1 MKKTEKSKKKTK
13 SFNRKTKS
21 MVNLALKYRPQ
32 TLDSFIGQEHLLA
45 RGAVLRKLIEAD
57 ALPHIFLYG
66 PPGCGKTS
74 LARIIAI
81 NLERPFYEMNAT
93 TLKIEDLR
101 KLFKAHANAL
111 QKPLIFI
118 DEVHRLSKNQQEV
131 LLPFM
136 ENQAAL
142 IIGASTENPF
152 YSLTAA
158 MRSRSHLFELKSI
171 QEKELLA
178 FLENIISL
186 ENIDIED
193 EVKEYLVFSS
203 TGDVRA
209 MLNLLESASV
219 VKSPITLDILK
230 QIRPHAMQAGS
241 SESESHYELTSAMIK
256 SIRGSD
262 IDASIYY
269 LARLIDGGEPAEFI
283 ARRLA
288 ILASEDIG
296 NANPPALN
304 LASSTLNIV
313 KHIGYPEA
321 RISLSQLVIYLAS
334 SPKSNTAY
342 LAINAALNDIQ
353 NGQIYPIP
361 SHLKTHAKSYLY
373 PHDYNGWVEQS
384 YLTSSRKYYHTKKMG
399 FEKTLWQWHEK
410 IIN

>member
-1 MKKTEKSKKKTK
+1 
-13 SFNRKTKS
+13 
-21 MVNLALKYRPQ
+21 MVNLALKYRPK
-32 TLDSFIGQEHLLA
+32 TLNELIGQPHLLA
-45 RGAVLRKLIEAD
+45 EDAVLRKLIEND
-57 ALPHIFLYG
+57 ALPHTFFYG
-66 PPGCGKTS
+66 PPGCGKTTI
-74 LARIIAI
+74 ARVIANI
-81 NLERPFYEMNAT
+81 LERPFYEMNAT
-93 TLKIEDLR
+93 SLKIEDLR
-101 KLFKAHANAL
+101 KIFKEYTNAL

-136 ENQAAL
+136 ENSAAL
-142 IIGASTENPF
+142 IIGASTENPY
-152 YSLTAA
+152 YSLTSA
-158 MRSRSHLFELKSI
+158 MRSRSHLFELTSI
-171 QEKELLA
+171 
-178 FLENIISL
+178 S
-186 ENIDIED
+186 ED
-193 EVKEYLVFSS
+193 EMLTYLEKILLLEEMDVEAEAKEYLVFSS
-203 TGDVRA
+203 GGDVRA
-209 MLNLLESASV
+209 MLNLLESASAIT
-219 VKSPITLDILK
+219 SPITREVLK

-334 SPKSNTAY
+334 SPKSNSAY
-342 LAINAALNDIQ
+342 MAINRALTSIKE
-353 NGQIYPIP
+353 GEIHPIP
-361 SHLKTHAKSYLY
+361 SHIKTHAKNYLY
-373 PHDYNGWVEQS
+373 PHDFDGWVKQS
-384 YLTSSRKYYHTKKMG
+384 YLTKNLHFYTTKEIG
-399 FEKTLWQWHEK
+399 FEKTLCQWHKK
-410 IIN
+410 IITQL

>member
-1 MKKTEKSKKKTK
+1 MP
-13 SFNRKTKS
+13 
-21 MVNLALKYRPQ
+21 NLALKYRPK
-32 TLDSFIGQEHLLA
+32 TLDELIGQSHLLGDSA
-45 RGAVLRKLIEAD
+45 ILRKLITTGT
-57 ALPHIFLYG
+57 LSHTFFYG
-66 PPGCGKTS
+66 PPGCGKTT
-74 LARIIAI
+74 LARVIAS
-81 NLERPFYEMNAT
+81 LLDKPFYEMNAT

-101 KLFKAHANAL
+101 KIFKEYTNAL

-136 ENQAAL
+136 ENHAAL
-142 IIGASTENPF
+142 IIGASTENPY

-158 MRSRSHLFELKSI
+158 MRSRSHLFELQSI
-171 QEKELLA
+171 SQKELHTYLDKIIQ
-178 FLENIISL
+178 LENLVL
-186 ENIDIED
+186 EDNA
-193 EVKEYLVFSS
+193 KEYLVFSS
-203 TGDVRA
+203 GGDVRA
-209 MLNLLESASV
+209 MLNLLESAGAV
-219 VKSPITLDILK
+219 ESPITLSILK

-334 SPKSNTAY
+334 SPKSNSAY
-342 LAINAALNDIQ
+342 MAINAALKDIAA
-353 NGQIYPIP
+353 GGIHPIP
-361 SHLKTHAKSYLY
+361 SHIKTHAKTYVY
-373 PHDYNGWVEQS
+373 PHDFGGWIEQS
-384 YLTSSRKYYHTKKMG
+384 YLSVPKKYYDTKQIG
-399 FEKTLWQWHEK
+399 FEKTLWQWYEK
-410 IIN
+410 IKSK

>member
-1 MKKTEKSKKKTK
+1 V
-13 SFNRKTKS
+13 
-21 MVNLALKYRPQ
+21 VNLALKYRPK
-32 TLDSFIGQEHLLA
+32 TLDELIGQTHLLKE
-45 RGAVLRKLIEAD
+45 GAVLRTLILQD

-66 PPGCGKTS
+66 PPGSGKTT
-74 LARIIAI
+74 LARVIASV
-81 NLERPFYEMNAT
+81 LDKPFYEMNAT

-101 KLFKAHANAL
+101 KIFKTYTNAL
-111 QKPLIFI
+111 EKPLIFI

-136 ENQAAL
+136 ENQSAL
-142 IIGASTENPF
+142 IIGASTENPY

-158 MRSRSHLFELKSI
+158 MRSRSHLFELESI
-171 QEKELLA
+171 SQEALLNY
-178 FLENIISL
+178 LEKILQL
-186 ENIDIED
+186 EDIDIE
-193 EVKEYLVFSS
+193 EEAEEYLIFSS
-203 TGDVRA
+203 GGDVRA

-219 VKSPITLDILK
+219 IESPISLKTLK

-262 IDASIYY
+262 IDAAVYY
-269 LARLIDGGEPAEFI
+269 LARLIEGGEPAEFI
-283 ARRLA
+283 ARRLS

-334 SPKSNTAY
+334 SPKSNSAY
-342 LAINAALNDIQ
+342 MAINNAQKAIK
-353 NGQIYPIP
+353 NGEITPIP
-361 SHLKTHAKSYLY
+361 SHIKTHAKEYLY
-373 PHDYNGWVEQS
+373 PHDFGGWVKQS
-384 YLTSSRKYYHTKKMG
+384 YLEKPLQFYKTDQIG

-410 IIN
+410 IKTSS

>member
-1 MKKTEKSKKKTK
+1 
-13 SFNRKTKS
+13 
-21 MVNLALKYRPQ
+21 MVSLALKYRPK
-32 TLDSFIGQEHLLA
+32 TLDELIGQAHLL
-45 RGAVLRKLIEAD
+45 GKDAVLRKLIEAD
-57 ALPHIFLYG
+57 ALPHIFFYG
-66 PPGCGKTS
+66 PPGCGKTT
-74 LARIIAI
+74 LARIIAT

-93 TLKIEDLR
+93 TLKIDDLR
-101 KLFKAHANAL
+101 KIFKAYTNAL

-136 ENQAAL
+136 ENQSAL
-142 IIGASTENPF
+142 IIGASTENPY

-158 MRSRSHLFELKSI
+158 MRSRSHLFELKSV
-171 QEKELLA
+171 ESNELLDY
-178 FLENIISL
+178 LKNIISL
-186 ENIDIED
+186 ENIEVEED
-193 EVKEYLVFSS
+193 AKEYLVFSS
-203 TGDVRA
+203 GGDVRA
-209 MLNLLESASV
+209 MLNLLESAWVSNSLV
-219 VKSPITLDILK
+219 TLDTLK

-241 SESESHYELTSAMIK
+241 SERESHYELTSAMIK

-283 ARRLA
+283 ARRLS

-334 SPKSNTAY
+334 SPKSNAAY
-342 LAINAALNDIQ
+342 MAINDALKDIQ
-353 NGQIYPIP
+353 AGEIHPIP
-361 SHLKTHAKSYLY
+361 SHIKTHAKDYLY
-373 PHDYNGWVEQS
+373 PHDFSGWVKQF
-384 YLTSSRKYYHTKKMG
+384 YLTVPKKYYHSKQIG

-410 IIN
+410 IKSSQ

>member
-1 MKKTEKSKKKTK
+1 
-13 SFNRKTKS
+13 
-21 MVNLALKYRPQ
+21 MVNLALKYRPK
-32 TLDSFIGQEHLLA
+32 TLNELIGQPHLLA
-45 RGAVLRKLIEAD
+45 KDAVLRKLIEND
-57 ALPHIFLYG
+57 ALPHTFFYG
-66 PPGCGKTS
+66 PPGCGKTTI
-74 LARIIAI
+74 ARVIASI
-81 NLERPFYEMNAT
+81 LERPFYEMNAT
-93 TLKIEDLR
+93 SLKIEDLR
-101 KLFKAHANAL
+101 KIFKEYTNAL

-136 ENQAAL
+136 ENSAAL
-142 IIGASTENPF
+142 IIGASTENPY
-152 YSLTAA
+152 YSLTSA
-158 MRSRSHLFELKSI
+158 MRSRSHLFELTSI
-171 QEKELLA
+171 SEKEMLAYLEKILL
-178 FLENIISL
+178 LEH
-186 ENIDIED
+186 IDID
-193 EVKEYLVFSS
+193 KNAKEYLVFSS
-203 TGDVRA
+203 GGDVRA
-209 MLNLLESASV
+209 MLNLLESASAIS
-219 VKSPITLDILK
+219 SPITIEVLK

-334 SPKSNTAY
+334 SPKSNSAY
-342 LAINAALNDIQ
+342 MAINTALDSIKE
-353 NGQIYPIP
+353 GVILPIP
-361 SHLKTHAKSYLY
+361 LHIKTHAKDYLY
-373 PHDYNGWVEQS
+373 PHEYNGWVKQT
-384 YLTSSRKYYHTKKMG
+384 YLSKPQTFYYPKQIG
-399 FEKTLWQWHEK
+399 FEKQLFQWHEK
-410 IIN
+410 ITQA

>member
-1 MKKTEKSKKKTK
+1 
-13 SFNRKTKS
+13 
-21 MVNLALKYRPQ
+21 MVNLALKYRPK
-32 TLDSFIGQEHLLA
+32 TLGELIGQTHLL
-45 RGAVLRKLIEAD
+45 GKNAVLRKLIESD
-57 ALPHIFLYG
+57 ALPHTFFYG
-66 PPGCGKTS
+66 PPGCGKTTI
-74 LARIIAI
+74 ARIIASI
-81 NLERPFYEMNAT
+81 LERPFYEMNAT

-101 KLFKAHANAL
+101 KIFKEYTNAL

-136 ENQAAL
+136 ENNAAL
-142 IIGASTENPF
+142 IIGASTENPY

-158 MRSRSHLFELKSI
+158 IRSRSHLFALESI
-171 QEKELLA
+171 SEKEMAMYLETILSK
-178 FLENIISL
+178 ENIAST
-186 ENIDIED
+186 EEA
-193 EVKEYLVFSS
+193 KGYLVFSS
-203 TGDVRA
+203 GGDVRA
-209 MLNLLESASV
+209 MLNLLESASAITQT
-219 VKSPITLDILK
+219 ITLETLK

-269 LARLIDGGEPAEFI
+269 LARLVDGGEPAEFI
-283 ARRLA
+283 ARRLT

-334 SPKSNTAY
+334 SPKSNSAY
-342 LAINAALNDIQ
+342 MAINSALKAIKE
-353 NGQIYPIP
+353 GEIHPIP
-361 SHLKTHAKSYLY
+361 SHIKTHAKNYQY
-373 PHDYNGWVEQS
+373 PHDLNGWVEQS
-384 YLTSSRKYYHTKKMG
+384 YLSTPMHFYDTKQIG
-399 FEKTLWQWHEK
+399 FEKQLFQWHEK
-410 IIN
+410 IIQK

>member
-1 MKKTEKSKKKTK
+1 
-13 SFNRKTKS
+13 
-21 MVNLALKYRPQ
+21 MVNLALKYRPK
-32 TLDSFIGQEHLLA
+32 TLDALIGQAHLL
-45 RGAVLRKLIEAD
+45 GKNAVLRKLIESD
-57 ALPHIFLYG
+57 ALPHTFFYG
-66 PPGCGKTS
+66 PPGCGKTTI
-74 LARIIAI
+74 ARVIASI
-81 NLERPFYEMNAT
+81 FERPFYEMNAT

-101 KLFKAHANAL
+101 KIFKEYTNAL

-136 ENQAAL
+136 ENNAAL
-142 IIGASTENPF
+142 IIGASTENPY

-158 MRSRSHLFELKSI
+158 MRSRSHLFALESI
-171 QEKELLA
+171 SEKEMTAYLESILST
-178 FLENIISL
+178 ENIAVT
-186 ENIDIED
+186 EEA
-193 EVKEYLVFSS
+193 KEYLVFSS
-203 TGDVRA
+203 GGDVRA
-209 MLNLLESASV
+209 MLNLLESASTITQT
-219 VKSPITLDILK
+219 ITLETLK

-269 LARLIDGGEPAEFI
+269 LARLVDGGEPAEFI
-283 ARRLA
+283 ARRLT

-304 LASSTLNIV
+304 LAASTLNIV

-334 SPKSNTAY
+334 SPKSNSAY
-342 LAINAALNDIQ
+342 MAINSALKAIKE
-353 NGQIYPIP
+353 GEIHPIP
-361 SHLKTHAKSYLY
+361 SHIKTHAKTYLY
-373 PHDYNGWVEQS
+373 PHDFSGWVQQ
-384 YLTSSRKYYHTKKMG
+384 KYMHTPLRFYHTQQIG

-410 IIN
+410 IKQK

>member
-1 MKKTEKSKKKTK
+1 M
-13 SFNRKTKS
+13 
-21 MVNLALKYRPQ
+21 
-32 TLDSFIGQEHLLA
+32 IGQVHLLGDSA
-45 RGAVLRKLIEAD
+45 ILQKLINTGT
-57 ALPHIFLYG
+57 LSHTFFYG
-66 PPGCGKTS
+66 PPGCGKTT
-74 LARIIAI
+74 LARVIAT
-81 NLERPFYEMNAT
+81 LLDKPFYEMNAT

-101 KLFKAHANAL
+101 KIFKEYTNAL

-136 ENQAAL
+136 ENNAAL
-142 IIGASTENPF
+142 IIGASTENPY

-158 MRSRSHLFELKSI
+158 MRSRSHLFELESVS
-171 QEKELLA
+171 QKELHVY
-178 FLENIISL
+178 LEHILQL
-186 ENIDIED
+186 EEILIED
-193 EVKEYLVFSS
+193 DAKEYLVFSS
-203 TGDVRA
+203 GGDVRA
-209 MLNLLESASV
+209 MLNLLESAGAV
-219 VKSPITLDILK
+219 ENPITLNTLK

-269 LARLIDGGEPAEFI
+269 LARLIEGGEPAEFI

-334 SPKSNTAY
+334 SPKSNSAY
-342 LAINAALNDIQ
+342 MAINAALTSIKE
-353 NGQIYPIP
+353 GEIHPIP
-361 SHLKTHAKSYLY
+361 SHIKTHAKAYLY
-373 PHDYNGWVEQS
+373 PHDFGGWVEQP
-384 YLTSSRKYYHTKKMG
+384 YLSIPKTYYESKQIG

-410 IIN
+410 IKSK

>member
-1 MKKTEKSKKKTK
+1 MP
-13 SFNRKTKS
+13 
-21 MVNLALKYRPQ
+21 NLALKYRPK
-32 TLDSFIGQEHLLA
+32 TLDTLIGQSHLLGDSA
-45 RGAVLRKLIEAD
+45 ILRKLITSGT
-57 ALPHIFLYG
+57 LSHTFFYG
-66 PPGCGKTS
+66 PPGCGKTT
-74 LARIIAI
+74 LARVIAT
-81 NLERPFYEMNAT
+81 LLDKPFYEMNAT

-101 KLFKAHANAL
+101 KIFKEYTNAL

-136 ENQAAL
+136 ENNAAL
-142 IIGASTENPF
+142 IIGASTENPY

-158 MRSRSHLFELKSI
+158 MRSRSHLFELEPI
-171 QEKELLA
+171 DEKELHTY
-178 FLENIISL
+178 LEKINQL
-186 ENIDIED
+186 EDITIEED
-193 EVKEYLVFSS
+193 AKEYLVFSS
-203 TGDVRA
+203 GGDVRA
-209 MLNLLESASV
+209 MLNLLESAAAV
-219 VKSPITLDILK
+219 ESPITLGTLK

-241 SESESHYELTSAMIK
+241 AESESHYELTSAMIK

-334 SPKSNTAY
+334 SPKSNSAY
-342 LAINAALNDIQ
+342 MAINSALKDIAAGEIH
-353 NGQIYPIP
+353 PIP
-361 SHLKTHAKSYLY
+361 SHIKTHAKAYLY
-373 PHDYNGWVEQS
+373 PHDFGGWVEQS
-384 YLTSSRKYYHTKKMG
+384 YLSVPKKYYDTKQIG

-410 IIN
+410 IKSK

>member
-1 MKKTEKSKKKTK
+1 ML
-13 SFNRKTKS
+13 
-21 MVNLALKYRPQ
+21 NLALKYRPK
-32 TLDSFIGQEHLLA
+32 TLDAFIGQAHLLSA
-45 RGAVLRKLIEAD
+45 NAILRKLITTD
-57 ALPHIFLYG
+57 TLSHTFFYG
-66 PPGCGKTS
+66 PPGCGKTT
-74 LARIIAI
+74 LARVIASI
-81 NLERPFYEMNAT
+81 LDKPFYEMNAT
-93 TLKIEDLR
+93 TLKVEDLR
-101 KLFKAHANAL
+101 KIFKEYANAL

-136 ENQAAL
+136 ENNAAL
-142 IIGASTENPF
+142 IIGASTENPY

-158 MRSRSHLFELKSI
+158 MRSRSHLFELQSI
-171 QEKELLA
+171 GQKELHDYLEIIIQQ
-178 FLENIISL
+178 ENISVDA
-186 ENIDIED
+186 EA
-193 EVKEYLVFSS
+193 KEYLVFSS
-203 TGDVRA
+203 GGDVRA
-209 MLNLLESASV
+209 MLNLLESAGATE
-219 VKSPITLDILK
+219 SPVTLATLK

-269 LARLIDGGEPAEFI
+269 LARLIEGGEPAEFI

-334 SPKSNTAY
+334 SPKSNSAY
-342 LAINAALNDIQ
+342 MAINAAMSDIKS
-353 NGQIYPIP
+353 GEIHPIP
-361 SHLKTHAKSYLY
+361 SHIKTHAKNYLY
-373 PHDYNGWVEQS
+373 PHDFNGWVKQS
-384 YLTSSRKYYHTKKMG
+384 YLAIPKRYYKTKQIG
-399 FEKTLWQWHEK
+399 FEKTLWLWHEK
-410 IIN
+410 IKSI

>member
-1 MKKTEKSKKKTK
+1 
-13 SFNRKTKS
+13 
-21 MVNLALKYRPQ
+21 MVNLALKYRPK
-32 TLDSFIGQEHLLA
+32 TLDELIGQPHLLDTN
-45 RGAVLRKLIEAD
+45 AVLRKLIESD
-57 ALPHIFLYG
+57 ALPHTFFYG
-66 PPGCGKTS
+66 PPGCGKTTIV
-74 LARIIAI
+74 RVIANI
-81 NLERPFYEMNAT
+81 LERPFYEMNAT

-101 KLFKAHANAL
+101 KIFKEYTNAL

-136 ENQAAL
+136 ENNAAL
-142 IIGASTENPF
+142 IIGASTENPY

-158 MRSRSHLFELKSI
+158 MRSRSHLFELTTISEEEMMTYLKKI
-171 QEKELLA
+171 LL
-178 FLENIISL
+178 LE
-186 ENIDIED
+186 EIDVEED
-193 EVKEYLVFSS
+193 AKGYLVFSS
-203 TGDVRA
+203 GGDVRA
-209 MLNLLESASV
+209 MLNLLESASAIS
-219 VKSPITLDILK
+219 SPITLKTLK

-269 LARLIDGGEPAEFI
+269 LARLVDGGEPAEFI
-283 ARRLA
+283 ARRLT

-334 SPKSNTAY
+334 SPKSNAAY
-342 LAINAALNDIQ
+342 MAINDALKAIKE
-353 NGQIYPIP
+353 GEIHPIP
-361 SHLKTHAKSYLY
+361 SHIKTHAKDYLY
-373 PHDYNGWVEQS
+373 PHDFNGWVSQT
-384 YLTSSRKYYHTKKMG
+384 YLTKPLSFYHSQHIG

-410 IIN
+410 ITDQ

>member
-1 MKKTEKSKKKTK
+1 V
-13 SFNRKTKS
+13 
-21 MVNLALKYRPQ
+21 VNLALKYRPKN
-32 TLDSFIGQEHLLA
+32 LSEIIGQQHLL
-45 RGAVLRKLIEAD
+45 GKNAVLQKLIESEK
-57 ALPHIFLYG
+57 LPHTFFYG
-66 PPGCGKTS
+66 PPGCGKTT
-74 LARIIAI
+74 LARIIATD
-81 NLERPFYEMNAT
+81 LQRPFYEMNAT
-93 TLKIEDLR
+93 SLKIEELR
-101 KLFKAHANAL
+101 KIFKEYQNAL

-136 ENQAAL
+136 ENNAAL
-142 IIGASTENPF
+142 IIGASTENPY

-158 MRSRSHLFELKSI
+158 MRSRSHLFELEALS
-171 QEKELLA
+171 QEEMLA
-178 FLENIISL
+178 YLDKIATVEKIK
-186 ENIDIED
+186 IEED
-193 EVKEYLVFSS
+193 AKAYLVFSS
-203 TGDVRA
+203 GGDVRA
-209 MLNLLESASV
+209 MLNLLESAQAV
-219 VKSPITLDILK
+219 NTPVTLSTLK

-262 IDASIYY
+262 IDAAVYY
-269 LARLIDGGEPAEFI
+269 LARLIEGGEPAEFI

-342 LAINAALNDIQ
+342 MAINKALKAIQ
-353 NGQIYPIP
+353 DGEIYPIP
-361 SHLKTHAKSYLY
+361 DHIKTHAKAYVY
-373 PHDYNGWVEQS
+373 PHDFGGWVEQS
-384 YLTSSRKYYHTKKMG
+384 YLSKGLHFYETRQIG
-399 FEKTLWQWHEK
+399 FEKTLSAWHEK
-410 IIN
+410 ITHSESKQ